1 MNVGRKRFP
10 TSQDRKEDKRCRI
23 KDKRRITIVYVVV
36 CNAAKCDSSSRPL
49 LPLFGAAWRPHLLYP
64 LLEGG
69 GGAKAT
75 FDSETKKVVRLE
87 AVRTIPPPC
96 PLPSFQERRGS

>member
-1 MNVGRKRFP
+1 MRL
-10 TSQDRKEDKRCRI
+10 
-23 KDKRRITIVYVVV
+23 
-36 CNAAKCDSSSRPL
+36 NAESSSRPL

-69 GGAKAT
+69 GGVEAT
-75 FDSETKKVVRLE
+75 FASETKKVVRLE
-87 AVRTIPPPC
+87 AERTIPPPY